1 MMLDSLAAS
10 PFFDV
15 LLQLLVSDVR
25 IFEKVLLK
33 SIEYYWAQKSITNTS
48 INTCW

>member
-1 MMLDSLAAS
+1 MDSVAAS

-15 LLQLLVSDVR
+15 LWQLLVQ

-33 SIEYYWAQKSITNTS
+33 SIEYFCAQKSITNTS